1 MITGQD
7 PSVQATFL
15 NLLGSLLPTTFP
27 LIKALVY
34 QDGPSP
40 GPTGTPY
47 DFTLDP
53 GGQSAFDSLSAGPYF
68 QPDRFATTTSVSVS
82 DAAPPQG
89 KVVTITAAVAG
100 SDQGG
105 SVSFVDNGSP
115 HPRVRDVQILN
126 ASSCETSS
134 LPEGTND
141 LAADYLGDAAYGPS
155 ASASVSVAVG
165 SAVGEQGRPY
175 IPPVG
180 LAYLGPWVRPLPVT
194 KLTPVNQELSVLPTF
209 NAGLG
214 RSLSVV
220 HVYQDWTAP
229 TPTATLQKVLAD
241 GATPMI
247 DWRCGP
253 PDATILSGQ
262 DDALITS
269 FAKELAQLKAPV
281 FLRWFYEFNF
291 PNSPDYKTC
300 IGSLG
305 PAGYAAAFRHI
316 HALFVAA
323 GATNV
328 SFVWCIAAGG
338 QDQDWI
344 KYYPGPAY
352 VDWIAVDGYLRNE
365 TTYKAGQFAQL
376 FGAWY
381 STFDSFG
388 KPMMITETAALSG
401 AQGSYLSDIKQ
412 SLDNGYPMI
421 RGLLYFDAP
430 GKGGTYQYPLDTS
443 GYSAFQS
450 LANDSTSSP
459 PGALGHLG
467 DGIHLVGRSGRG
479 RAHQYRGRLR
489 LRRLGEPLQQRVAR
503 HRLRADAGGH
513 QPGLHDGQPPRRE
526 RHARRPSTTAT
537 PNLDSRSVPRSGS
550 SWRRCS
556 APTPRP
562 RRFRRSSAC
571 RGSACSA
578 SRSPRRLRISPPGR
592 PRTPPTGH
600 RTGSTSG
607 VSSSGVTG
615 SAGPEF
621 WPGCCS

>member
-1 MITGQD
+1 M
-7 PSVQATFL
+7 
-15 NLLGSLLPTTFP
+15 
-27 LIKALVY
+27 
-34 QDGPSP
+34 
-40 GPTGTPY
+40 
-47 DFTLDP
+47 
-53 GGQSAFDSLSAGPYF
+53 
-68 QPDRFATTTSVSVS
+68 
-82 DAAPPQG
+82 
-89 KVVTITAAVAG
+89 
-100 SDQGG
+100 
-105 SVSFVDNGSP
+105 
-115 HPRVRDVQILN
+115 
-126 ASSCETSS
+126 
-134 LPEGTND
+134 
-141 LAADYLGDAAYGPS
+141 
-155 ASASVSVAVG
+155 
-165 SAVGEQGRPY
+165 
-175 IPPVG
+175 
-180 LAYLGPWVRPLPVT
+180 
-194 KLTPVNQELSVLPTF
+194 
-209 NAGLG
+209 
-214 RSLSVV
+214 
-220 HVYQDWTAP
+220 
-229 TPTATLQKVLAD
+229 LAD

-450 LANDSTSSP
+450 LANDEHFQPPRERSATSVTVSTSSAEAAEAVHISTAVVSDYGGSVSLFSNGSPVTGCEQMPVATNPGCTTVSLPAGNDMLTAVYNGDAEFGQSVSTPVRVQLAPLFGADPSAP
-459 PGALGHLG
+459 PLPPFFGVPRLGPFSLPLTTTVADFTSRATKDATDGTPNGLDLWGLLLGRDGFGWAGILAGVLLMIVGGAYM
-467 DGIHLVGRSGRG
+467 LVTWVKDE
-479 RAHQYRGRLR
+479 QLK
-489 LRRLGEPLQQRVAR
+489 RRLS
-503 HRLRADAGGH
+503 
-513 QPGLHDGQPPRRE
+513 
-526 RHARRPSTTAT
+526 RP
-537 PNLDSRSVPRSGS
+537 
-550 SWRRCS
+550 
-556 APTPRP
+556 
-562 RRFRRSSAC
+562 
-571 RGSACSA
+571 
-578 SRSPRRLRISPPGR
+578 
-592 PRTPPTGH
+592 
-600 RTGSTSG
+600 
-607 VSSSGVTG
+607 
-615 SAGPEF
+615 
-621 WPGCCS
+621 